1 MKPGVGVVVLLV
13 AITPLAAGAGEL
25 RTQFSVTATVS
36 PRATV
41 EPLSQSA
48 MLSISADDV
57 ERGYVDVAAAYRV
70 SSNDPSGYMVRLAP
84 RIGLTRSVEV
94 AGLSTPIVMT
104 DQSVEVI
111 QPAALRSQRLDL
123 RFRLVLEEN
132 AAPGTY
138 AMPVQ
143 VSVATL

>member
-13 AITPLAAGAGEL
+13 ATTPLAAGAGDT

-36 PRATV
+36 PRASV
-41 EPLSQSA
+41 EPLSQPA
-48 MLSISADDV
+48 QLSISQVDV

-94 AGLSTPIVMT
+94 AGLSSPIVMT
-104 DQSVEVI
+104 DQVVEVV
-111 QPAALRSQRLDL
+111 QPAARRPQRLDL
-123 RFRLVLEEN
+123 RFRLVLDES
-132 AAPGTY
+132 AVPGTY

-143 VSVATL
+143 LSVATL

>member
-13 AITPLAAGAGEL
+13 ATTPLAAGAGEL

-36 PRATV
+36 PRASV
-41 EPLSQSA
+41 EPLSQPA
-48 MLSISADDV
+48 QLSISRVDV

-70 SSNDPSGYMVRLAP
+70 SSNDPSGYLVRLAP
-84 RIGLTRSVEV
+84 RTGLTRAVEV
-94 AGLSTPIVMT
+94 AGLSTPVVIT

-111 QPAALRSQRLDL
+111 QPAALRPQTLAL
-123 RFRLVLEEN
+123 RFRLVLN
-132 AAPGTY
+132 DKAVPGTY

-143 VSVATL
+143 VSVSVL

>member
-1 MKPGVGVVVLLV
+1 MKPWVGVVVLLI
-13 AITPLAAGAGEL
+13 ATTPPLAGGGDL

-36 PRATV
+36 PRASV
-41 EPLSQSA
+41 EPLSQPA
-48 MLSISADDV
+48 LLSISADDV

-94 AGLSTPIVMT
+94 AGLSTSIVVT
-104 DQSVEVI
+104 DQVVEVV
-111 QPAALRSQRLDL
+111 QPAARRPQRLDL
-123 RFRLVLEEN
+123 RFRLVLDAN
-132 AAPGTY
+132 AVPGTY

-143 VSVATL
+143 LSVATL

>member
-13 AITPLAAGAGEL
+13 ATTPLAAGAGEL

-36 PRATV
+36 PRASV
-41 EPLSQSA
+41 EPLTQPGQ
-48 MLSISADDV
+48 LSISQVDV

-70 SSNDPSGYMVRLAP
+70 SSNDPAGYMVRLAP
-84 RIGLTRSVEV
+84 RVGLTRSVEV
-94 AGLSTPIVMT
+94 AGLSSPIVMT
-104 DQSVEVI
+104 DQIVEVV
-111 QPAALRSQRLDL
+111 QPAARRPQRLDL
-123 RFRLVLEEN
+123 RFRLVLDDG
-132 AAPGTY
+132 AVPGTY

>member
-13 AITPLAAGAGEL
+13 ATTPLAAGAGDT

-36 PRATV
+36 PRASV
-41 EPLSQSA
+41 EPLSQPA
-48 MLSISADDV
+48 QLSISQVDV

-94 AGLSTPIVMT
+94 AGLSSPIVMT
-104 DQSVEVI
+104 DQVVEVV
-111 QPAALRSQRLDL
+111 QPAARRPQRLDL
-123 RFRLVLEEN
+123 RFRLVLDES
-132 AAPGTY
+132 AVPGTY

>member
-13 AITPLAAGAGEL
+13 ATTPLAAGAGEL

-36 PRATV
+36 PRASV
-41 EPLSQSA
+41 EPLSQPA
-48 MLSISADDV
+48 QLSISQVDV

-94 AGLSTPIVMT
+94 AGLSSPIVMT
-104 DQSVEVI
+104 DQVVEVV
-111 QPAALRSQRLDL
+111 QPAARRPQRLDL
-123 RFRLVLEEN
+123 RFRLVLDES
-132 AAPGTY
+132 AVPGTY

-143 VSVATL
+143 LSVATL

>member
-13 AITPLAAGAGEL
+13 ATAPLVAGAGEL

-36 PRATV
+36 PRASV
-41 EPLSQSA
+41 ESLSQPA
-48 MLSISADDV
+48 LLSISEDDV

-84 RIGLTRSVEV
+84 RTGLTRSVEV
-94 AGLSTPIVMT
+94 AGLSSPIVMT
-104 DQSVEVI
+104 DQVVEVV
-111 QPAALRSQRLDL
+111 QPAARGPQRLDL
-123 RFRLVLEEN
+123 RFRLVLDES
-132 AAPGTY
+132 AVPGTY

>member
-13 AITPLAAGAGEL
+13 ATTPLAAGAGEL

-36 PRATV
+36 PRASV
-41 EPLSQSA
+41 EPLSQPA
-48 MLSISADDV
+48 QLSISQVDV

-70 SSNDPSGYMVRLAP
+70 SSNDPSGYLVRLAP
-84 RIGLTRSVEV
+84 RTGLTRAVEV
-94 AGLSTPIVMT
+94 AGLSTPVVMT

-111 QPAALRSQRLDL
+111 QPAALRPQTLAL
-123 RFRLVLEEN
+123 RFRLVLN
-132 AAPGTY
+132 DKAVPGTY

-143 VSVATL
+143 VSVSVL

>member
-13 AITPLAAGAGEL
+13 ATAPLVAGAGES
-25 RTQFSVTATVS
+25 RVQFSVTATVS
-36 PRATV
+36 PRASV
-41 EPLSQSA
+41 EPLTQPA
-48 MLSISADDV
+48 QLSISQVDV

-94 AGLSTPIVMT
+94 AGLSSPIVMT
-104 DQSVEVI
+104 DQVVEVV
-111 QPAALRSQRLDL
+111 QPAARRPQRLDL
-123 RFRLVLEEN
+123 RFRLVLDEN
-132 AAPGTY
+132 AVPGTY

-143 VSVATL
+143 LSVATL

>member
-1 MKPGVGVVVLLV
+1 V
-13 AITPLAAGAGEL
+13 
-25 RTQFSVTATVS
+25 SATVLA
-36 PRATV
+36 RASLETV
-41 EPLSQSA
+41 SQPA
-48 MLSISADDV
+48 MLEVSGDDV
-57 ERGYVDVAAAYRV
+57 ARGYLDVAAAYRV

-111 QPAALRSQRLDL
+111 QPAALRPQRLDL
-123 RFRLVLEEN
+123 RFRLVLAEN
-132 AAPGTY
+132 AVPGTY

>member
-13 AITPLAAGAGEL
+13 ATTPLVAGAGES
-25 RTQFSVTATVS
+25 RAQFSVTATVS
-36 PRATV
+36 PRASV
-41 EPLSQSA
+41 EPLTQPA
-48 MLSISADDV
+48 QLSISQVDV

-84 RIGLTRSVEV
+84 RTGLTRAVEV
-94 AGLSTPIVMT
+94 AGLSSPVVVT

-111 QPAALRSQRLDL
+111 QPAALRPQRLDL
-123 RFRLVLEEN
+123 RFRLVLAEN
-132 AAPGTY
+132 AVPGTY

-143 VSVATL
+143 LSVATL

>member
-1 MKPGVGVVVLLV
+1 MKPWVGVVVLLV
-13 AITPLAAGAGEL
+13 ATTPLAAGAGEL

-36 PRATV
+36 PRASV
-41 EPLSQSA
+41 EPLTQPA
-48 MLSISADDV
+48 QLSISEVDV

-84 RIGLTRSVEV
+84 RVGLTRSVEV
-94 AGLSTPIVMT
+94 AGLSSPIVMT
-104 DQSVEVI
+104 DQVVEVV
-111 QPAALRSQRLDL
+111 QPAARRPQRLDL
-123 RFRLVLEEN
+123 RFRLVLDDS
-132 AAPGTY
+132 AVPGTY

>member
-13 AITPLAAGAGEL
+13 ATTPLAAGAGEL

-36 PRATV
+36 PRASV
-41 EPLSQSA
+41 EPLSQPA
-48 MLSISADDV
+48 QLSISRVDV

-70 SSNDPSGYMVRLAP
+70 SSNDPSGYLVRLAP
-84 RIGLTRSVEV
+84 RTGLTRAVEV
-94 AGLSTPIVMT
+94 AGLSTPVVMT

-111 QPAALRSQRLDL
+111 QPAALRPQTLAL
-123 RFRLVLEEN
+123 RFRLVLN
-132 AAPGTY
+132 DQAVPGTY

-143 VSVATL
+143 VSVSVL

>member
-13 AITPLAAGAGEL
+13 ATTPLAAGAGEL

-36 PRATV
+36 PRASV
-41 EPLSQSA
+41 EPLSQPA
-48 MLSISADDV
+48 QLSISRVDV

-70 SSNDPSGYMVRLAP
+70 SSNDPSGYLVRLAP
-84 RIGLTRSVEV
+84 RTGLTRAVEV

-111 QPAALRSQRLDL
+111 QPAALRPQTLAL
-123 RFRLVLEEN
+123 RFRLVLN
-132 AAPGTY
+132 DKAVPGTY

-143 VSVATL
+143 VSVSVL

>member
-13 AITPLAAGAGEL
+13 ATTPLAAGAGEL

-36 PRATV
+36 PRASV
-41 EPLSQSA
+41 EPLSQPA
-48 MLSISADDV
+48 QLSISRVDV

-94 AGLSTPIVMT
+94 AGLSSPIVMT
-104 DQSVEVI
+104 DQVVEVV
-111 QPAALRSQRLDL
+111 QPAAGRPQRLDL
-123 RFRLVLEEN
+123 RFRLVLDES
-132 AAPGTY
+132 AVPGTY

>member
-1 MKPGVGVVVLLV
+1 MKPGVGVVVLLI
-13 AITPLAAGAGEL
+13 ATTPILAGAGES

-36 PRATV
+36 PRASV
-41 EPLSQSA
+41 EPLTQPA
-48 MLSISADDV
+48 QLSISQVDV

-94 AGLSTPIVMT
+94 AGLSSPIVMT
-104 DQSVEVI
+104 DQVVEVV
-111 QPAALRSQRLDL
+111 QPAARRPQQLDL
-123 RFRLVLEEN
+123 RFRLVLDDS
-132 AAPGTY
+132 AVPGTY

>member
-13 AITPLAAGAGEL
+13 ATTPLAAGAGEL

-36 PRATV
+36 PRASI
-41 EPLSQSA
+41 EPLSQPA
-48 MLSISADDV
+48 QLSISQADV

-84 RIGLTRSVEV
+84 RTGLTSSVEV

-111 QPAALRSQRLDL
+111 QPAALRPQTLAL
-123 RFRLVLEEN
+123 RFRLVLN
-132 AAPGTY
+132 HKAVPGTY

-143 VSVATL
+143 VSVSVL

>member
-13 AITPLAAGAGEL
+13 ATAPLVAGAGDT
-25 RTQFSVTATVS
+25 RTQFSVTATVA
-36 PRATV
+36 PRASV
-41 EPLSQSA
+41 EPLTQPA
-48 MLSISADDV
+48 QLSISQDDV

-84 RIGLTRSVEV
+84 RVGLARSVKV
-94 AGLSTPIVMT
+94 AGLSSPIVMT
-104 DQSVEVI
+104 DQVVEVV
-111 QPAALRSQRLDL
+111 QPAARRPQRLDL
-123 RFRLVLEEN
+123 VFRLVLDDG

-138 AMPVQ
+138 SMPVQ